1 MRSFVTRVLA
11 IVALV
16 VGSTLPV
23 LPAQAAPDS
32 LVPAP
37 TELTFACALKSN
49 GQMRWVQSLSSC
61 SKKDTRVTVKPGP
74 TRVCI
79 QPSGSTR
86 YVTSFSGCRPPATA
100 LTLPPTSGT
109 VYFCAAAG
117 SGVLRFVTDPSLC
130 LAGETPLQATPND
143 AAPTL
148 SSSLPATGSTSVA
161 TTAVVQLTFSEA
173 VTAPAGAFAFTCGV
187 TPVAFALSGAPGAVL
202 TLTPMTPLQ
211 EGTSCSVTVLG
222 GSVSDVDAI
231 DPPDVM
237 ATNPV
242 VTFTTDAAPTLVSST
257 PADGA
262 TDVAVGS
269 DVVLTFSEPVAVPA
283 AALDLVCAA
292 SPVGFTVEDSG
303 TSTITVNPAAAL
315 PASAGCLL
323 TVTGSAVSDVDGGD
337 PPDAMAGTATVGFTT
352 ADEAPTV
359 VSTTPADGATGVGT
373 TGALS
378 VTFSEPVTATSDA
391 FTLTCGGTP
400 VAVTADAGPATTFAV
415 TPGGPLPTGVTCTF
429 TVVGAEVA
437 DVDTVDPPNVVDGNT
452 AVTFETATNNAP
464 TAVDLTPRVV
474 AENSPSGTTVGAFS
488 TTDADA
494 LDTFTYTLVPGAG
507 STDNA
512 LFAVVGTSLQ
522 TAAVLDAED
531 GSRSVRVRST

>member
-32 LVPAP
+32 
-37 TELTFACALKSN
+37 
-49 GQMRWVQSLSSC
+49 
-61 SKKDTRVTVKPGP
+61 
-74 TRVCI
+74 
-79 QPSGSTR
+79 PSGSTR

-303 TSTITVNPAAAL
+303 TSTITVTGTPAARST
-315 PASAGCLL
+315 SA
-323 TVTGSAVSDVDGGD
+323 
-337 PPDAMAGTATVGFTT
+337 
-352 ADEAPTV
+352 
-359 VSTTPADGATGVGT
+359 
-373 TGALS
+373 
-378 VTFSEPVTATSDA
+378 
-391 FTLTCGGTP
+391 CGG
-400 VAVTADAGPATTFAV
+400 
-415 TPGGPLPTGVTCTF
+415 C
-429 TVVGAEVA
+429 
-437 DVDTVDPPNVVDGNT
+437 
-452 AVTFETATNNAP
+452 
-464 TAVDLTPRVV
+464 R
-474 AENSPSGTTVGAFS
+474 
-488 TTDADA
+488 
-494 LDTFTYTLVPGAG
+494 
-507 STDNA
+507 
-512 LFAVVGTSLQ
+512 
-522 TAAVLDAED
+522 
-531 GSRSVRVRST
+531 R

>member
-373 TGALS
+373 SAGLS

-437 DVDTVDPPNVVDGNT
+437 DVDTVDPPSVVDGDT
-452 AVTFETATNNAP
+452 TVTFTTATNNAP
-464 TAVDLTPRVV
+464 TAVDLTPRAV
-474 AENSPSGTTVGAFS
+474 AENSPSGTTVGALS

-494 LDTFTYTLVPGAG
+494 GDTFTYTLVPGAC
-507 STDNA
+507 
-512 LFAVVGTSLQ
+512 AVP
-522 TAAVLDAED
+522 
-531 GSRSVRVRST
+531 SVTV